1 MGPKRFAEVE
11 TSNWS
16 IMARGGAGQNFY
28 MLHGGTNFETWND
41 PSGAASYDYGAA
53 IGQAGDLRPI
63 YYRMKRANQ
72 MAASFPEILADGV
85 GCGG

>member
-1 MGPKRFAEVE
+1 
-11 TSNWS
+11 
-16 IMARGGAGQNFY
+16 
-28 MLHGGTNFETWND
+28 MLHGGNNFDTWND

-72 MAASFPEILADGV
+72 VAASFPDILADGSDASEEYKDLV
-85 GCGG
+85 TGAQLIGARRSPAGTLVFLR